1 MHHLL
6 LLELT
11 NLGLIITKLQNY
23 KKNKCT
29 NLLLPCP
36 RPTTTNLKQKIV
48 AHKLD
53 VKQKASVETYCCHNL
68 EVQA

>member
-1 MHHLL
+1 
-6 LLELT
+6 
-11 NLGLIITKLQNY
+11 
-23 KKNKCT
+23 
-29 NLLLPCP
+29 LLLPCP